1 MADLDLAQRLCGLD
15 VHVWVVSMEASP
27 FSLQEL
33 TATLSSDERDRAESF
48 RFDHLKRRFC
58 VSRGLLRLF
67 LGTYLA
73 APPGDIEFSYGKY
86 GKPSVAGVEG
96 FQFNVAHSENVTV
109 YAFAFGCELGVDVER
124 IRNMEDIDAI
134 ARHFFCSEEAA
145 DLNNI
150 QLPKR
155 LDSFLACWTRK
166 EAYIKATG
174 EGLSASLDTFRVALR
189 PDEAPSFVH
198 IDGSASK
205 AQSWSLYSLRPN
217 EEYIGAL
224 AFRGRRNLRL
234 SACQPLEYVL
244 AKMANAYFSVED
256 CLERPV

>member
-1 MADLDLAQRLCGLD
+1 MTDLDLARRLCGLD
-15 VHVWVVSMEASP
+15 VHVWLVSMEASHW
-27 FSLQEL
+27 SVQEL
-33 TATLSSDERDRAESF
+33 SASLSSDEKERAQSF
-48 RFDHLKRRFC
+48 RFEHLKRRFC
-58 VSRGLLRLF
+58 VSRGLLRFF

-73 APPGDIEFSYGKY
+73 TPPCDIEFSYGRY

-109 YAFAFGCELGVDVER
+109 YAFAHGCELGVDVER

-145 DLNNI
+145 DLDSI

-155 LDSFLACWTRK
+155 LDSFFACWTRK

-174 EGLSASLDTFRVALR
+174 EGLSASLDGFRVALR
-189 PDEAPSFVH
+189 PGEAPSFVH
-198 IDGSASK
+198 IDGSASE

-217 EEYIGAL
+217 ERYIGAL
-224 AFRGRRNLRL
+224 AFRGKRKLRL
-234 SACQPLEYVL
+234 SSCQPLEYIL
-244 AKMANAYFSVED
+244 AKMAEAYFSVDD
-256 CLERPV
+256 CLDHPL